1 MKALATWSPAPYL
14 NVTAV
19 EREES
24 RWLVTVCSRERACC
38 PLCGVQ
44 SSSRHS
50 VYPRTLGDL
59 SAQGTPV
66 TVRVRVSRWRCRNER
81 CDRRIFAERL
91 PKVAGPFARQ
101 TNRLAGITKDVL
113 DAQQHCR
120 LKAYFRLCRE
130 EGTKSEFETL
140 LFDTRQELRVKA
152 IRKIRRQCAEGD
164 LATDIRYV

>member
-1 MKALATWSPAPYL
+1 MKALATWSPAPDL

-66 TVRVRVSRWRCRNER
+66 R
-81 CDRRIFAERL
+81 
-91 PKVAGPFARQ
+91 
-101 TNRLAGITKDVL
+101 GI
-113 DAQQHCR
+113 
-120 LKAYFRLCRE
+120 
-130 EGTKSEFETL
+130 G
-140 LFDTRQELRVKA
+140 
-152 IRKIRRQCAEGD
+152 KIRAKSVIGPG
-164 LATDIRYV
+164 

>member
-66 TVRVRVSRWRCRNER
+66 TVRVRVGRWRCRNEP

-101 TNRLAGITKDVL
+101 TNRLAGII
-113 DAQQHCR
+113 R
-120 LKAYFRLCRE
+120 LFGNSAGGRTRE
-130 EGTKSEFETL
+130 TITNLESFPP
-140 LFDTRQELRVKA
+140 RIQ
-152 IRKIRRQCAEGD
+152 RRFP
-164 LATDIRYV
+164 

>member
-14 NVTAV
+14 NATAV

-38 PLCGVQ
+38 PLCGMQ

-66 TVRVRVSRWRCRNER
+66 TIRVRVSRWRCRNER
-81 CDRRIFAERL
+81 CNRRIFAERF
-91 PKVAGPFARQ
+91 PRVAGPDGA
-101 TNRLAGITKDVL
+101 
-113 DAQQHCR
+113 
-120 LKAYFRLCRE
+120 
-130 EGTKSEFETL
+130 
-140 LFDTRQELRVKA
+140 
-152 IRKIRRQCAEGD
+152 
-164 LATDIRYV
+164 